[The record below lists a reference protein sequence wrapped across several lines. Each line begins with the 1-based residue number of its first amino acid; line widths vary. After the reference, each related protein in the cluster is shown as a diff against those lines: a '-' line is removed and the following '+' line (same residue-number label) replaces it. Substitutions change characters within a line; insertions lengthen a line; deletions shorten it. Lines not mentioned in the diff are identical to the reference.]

1 MIWRFV
7 DTKPMSGPKNMAFDE
22 AMLKTA
28 PPGSVT
34 LRTYSWNPACL
45 SLGCFQKYSEVNLD
59 KTRELGFD
67 VVRRPTGGRA
77 VLHDKELT
85 YCIVAKP
92 PHPILLQKVL
102 DSYYY
107 LCQGIVMG
115 LNNLGVDASLKKSED
130 KELSTPSCFAAPT
143 FNDIEAGGKKLVGS
157 AQMRSSDGLLQHG
170 SILLDVN
177 LLELFSVITS
187 DESSARKLA
196 EMSSSKITSINSQLG
211 KNISLED
218 VKNCIVKGFS
228 DSLKASFEPCEPNSE
243 FYDIMCKIEN
253 EKYLSKEWNENR

>member
-1 MIWRFV
+1 MIWRLV
-7 DTKPMSGPKNMAFDE
+7 DTKPMSGSKNMAFDE
-22 AMLKTA
+22 ALLKTA

-34 LRTYSWNPACL
+34 LRTYSWNPPCL
-45 SLGCFQKYSEVNLD
+45 SLGCFQKHSEVNLE
-59 KTRELGFD
+59 KTKELGFD

-85 YCIVAKP
+85 YSVVAKP
-92 PHPILLQKVL
+92 PDPILEQKVL

-115 LNNLGVDASLKKSED
+115 LNYLGVDASLKKSED

-157 AQMRSSDGLLQHG
+157 AQMRSSDGMLQHG
-170 SILLDVN
+170 SILIDVN
-177 LLELFSVITS
+177 LLELFSVITN
-187 DESSARKLA
+187 DEHSARKLA
-196 EMSSSKITSINSQLG
+196 NLSTAKITSINSQLEN
-211 KNISLED
+211 KVSLEE
-218 VKNCIVKGFS
+218 VKASIIKGFS
-228 DSLKASFEPCEPNSE
+228 DSLGVSFKPYEPNFE
-243 FYDIMCKIEN
+243 FYDIMDIIEK